1 MIEILSQVD
10 VSTLFTNIQG
20 FLNELIKAA
29 GPWSYMIL
37 WGILFMETGLVIMPF
52 LPGDSLLFAAGAL
65 STMHGESGLHLPL
78 LIAIIMTGPF
88 LGDSCNYWIGRLF
101 GRGIMHKH
109 SHRFIKKEHLDKA
122 HAFYERHGGKA
133 VAIGR
138 FIPLIRTFVPFVA
151 GVGRMHYGRFVMFS
165 AIGTVCWI
173 NICVLAGFFFGR
185 LDFVKHHFE
194 SIIIAI
200 VVVTLMPAVITFLR
214 ARFGKKTPADT
225 ETVKVVESA
234 DSEKEQR

>member
-1 MIEILSQVD
+1 MIEILSQID
-10 VSTLFTNIQG
+10 ISTLFTNIHE
-20 FLNELIKAA
+20 FLNAVIKSA
-29 GPWSYMIL
+29 GPYSYLVIWSF
-37 WGILFMETGLVIMPF
+37 LFLETGVVLFPF
-52 LPGDSLLFAAGAL
+52 LPGDSMLFAAGAL
-65 STMHGESGLHLPL
+65 STIHGESGLDLRILIPIL
-78 LIAIIMTGPF
+78 LTGPF

-151 GVGRMHYGRFVMFS
+151 GIGKMHYGRFLVFS

-173 NICVLAGFFFGR
+173 NVCVLAGFFFGR
-185 LDFVKHHFE
+185 TEFVQQHFE

-200 VVVTLMPAVITFLR
+200 VVVTLMPAVITFIR
-214 ARFGKKTPADT
+214 TRFGKKANPPTSP
-225 ETVKVVESA
+225 EKVFEPV
-234 DSEKEQR
+234 DGGNK